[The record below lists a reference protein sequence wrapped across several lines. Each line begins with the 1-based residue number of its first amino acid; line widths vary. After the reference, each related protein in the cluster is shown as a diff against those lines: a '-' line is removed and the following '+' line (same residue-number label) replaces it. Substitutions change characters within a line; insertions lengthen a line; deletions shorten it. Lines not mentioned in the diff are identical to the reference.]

1 MELFCFYIRRLKIN
15 NIEVIFKSDQF
26 LVLNKP
32 YGILSHPT
40 SHSKEATV
48 RDFLVNEFNLQ
59 IKDNNQRE
67 GIVHR
72 LDRVTS
78 GLMVCVLDENNFAYF
93 QSQFKNRLINKK
105 YRAIVEGYPHTKS
118 GEINLP
124 LAKSKKNRKKREVN
138 KTGREAITKFET
150 VKKTEENAL
159 LELDLVTGRNHQIR
173 AHLEHLKMPIVN
185 DLLYGAKRNSKV
197 PENAICLQSYY
208 LCFTVNDEDFEFE
221 IDIPDYFSSIMNM

>member
-1 MELFCFYIRRLKIN
+1 M
-15 NIEVIFKSDQF
+15 
-26 LVLNKP
+26 VLNKP
-32 YGILSHPT
+32 YGILSHPS

-78 GLMVCVLDENNFAYF
+78 GLMVCVLDENIFTYF
-93 QSQFKNRLINKK
+93 QYQFKNRLVNKK
-105 YRAIVEGYPHTKS
+105 YRAIVEGHPSSRS

-138 KTGREAITKFET
+138 KTGREAITKFEI
-150 VKKTEENAL
+150 VNRTEENAL

-173 AHLEHLKMPIVN
+173 AHLEHLKTPIVN
-185 DLLYGAKRNSKV
+185 DRLYGAKRDMNV

-208 LCFTVNDEDFEFE
+208 LGFTVNNENYEFE
-221 IDIPDYFSSIMNM
+221 IDMPDYFSSIMNM